1 MKKLNAKTV
10 CGNVALLVG
19 CRGLKLLKDENE
31 VKNGKQGKY
40 KGEIEV
46 FHNRKINKNVLEMF
60 PFIESREVKE

>member
-1 MKKLNAKTV
+1 MKKLNVKTV

-31 VKNGKQGKY
+31 VKNGKQEKY

-46 FHNRKINKNVLEMF
+46 FHNRKINKKCFKNV
-60 PFIESREVKE
+60 PFYCK